1 MEALMLTQQQKKMLS
16 VLIDHFEDH
25 DVPPSFEELC
35 AALDLKSKSG
45 IHRLLSGLEE
55 RGYIRRLPNRA
66 RAIEVVKY
74 PDGTALRNPS
84 DDKPQTNPAPQEE
97 NMPDQSIPF
106 LGKIAA
112 GTPID
117 AISDPTRF
125 VAMPHHLM
133 GRGDYYALEIEGDSM
148 IEAGIL
154 DGDTV
159 IIERQNTAQTG
170 EIVVALVDGEEAT
183 LKRLRKRGESIALEP
198 ANKDY
203 ETRIFG
209 PDRVQVQGRLAGLV
223 RSY

>member
-1 MEALMLTQQQKKMLS
+1 MLTSKQKSMLM
-16 VLIDHFEDH
+16 VLIDHLEAH

-35 AALDLKSKSG
+35 LRLDLKSKSG
-45 IHRLLSGLEE
+45 IHRLLTGLEE
-55 RGYIRRLPNRA
+55 RGYIRRLHNRA
-66 RAIEVVKY
+66 RAIEVLKY
-74 PDGTALRNPS
+74 PDGSPFQQTGSDQAALTRDTATAEATAVPL
-84 DDKPQTNPAPQEE
+84 
-97 NMPDQSIPF
+97 

-112 GTPID
+112 GTPIA
-117 AISDPTRF
+117 AISDPTS
-125 VAMPHHLM
+125 HLPVPPGM
-133 GRGDYYALEIEGDSM
+133 IGQGEYYALQIEGDSM

-159 IIERQNTAQTG
+159 LIERRDTAQTG

-183 LKRLRKRGESIALEP
+183 LKRLRRKGDSIALEA

-209 PDRVQVQGRLAGLV
+209 PDQVQIQGRLAGLI

>member
-1 MEALMLTQQQKKMLS
+1 MLTQKQKKMLS

-35 AALDLKSKSG
+35 QALDLKSKSG
-45 IHRLLSGLEE
+45 IHRLLTGLEE

-66 RAIEVVKY
+66 RAIEVMKY
-74 PDGTALRNPS
+74 PDGTPMRHIEDEAPKAEES
-84 DDKPQTNPAPQEE
+84 IPDASQDQQT
-97 NMPDQSIPF
+97 IPF

-117 AISDPTRF
+117 AIADPTRF
-125 VAMPHHLM
+125 VAMPPELM

>member
-1 MEALMLTQQQKKMLS
+1 MLTQQQKKMLS
-16 VLIDHFEDH
+16 VLIEHFEDH

-55 RGYIRRLPNRA
+55 RGYIRRLPNPA
-66 RAIEVVKY
+66 RAIEVLKF
-74 PDGTALRNPS
+74 PDGTAMRNLS
-84 DDKPQTNPAPQEE
+84 DDKPQIDAAPQDEKISE
-97 NMPDQSIPF
+97 QSIPF

>member
-1 MEALMLTQQQKKMLS
+1 MLTQQQKKMLS
-16 VLIDHFEDH
+16 VLIEHFEAH

-74 PDGTALRNPS
+74 PDGTAMRNLS
-84 DDKPQTNPAPQEE
+84 DDKPQIDSAPQDE
-97 NMPDQSIPF
+97 NMSEQSIPF

-203 ETRIFG
+203 ETRLFG

>member
-1 MEALMLTQQQKKMLS
+1 MLTQQQKKMLS

-66 RAIEVVKY
+66 RAIEVMKY
-74 PDGTALRNPS
+74 PDGTAMRNLS

>member
-1 MEALMLTQQQKKMLS
+1 MLTQKQKKMLS

-35 AALDLKSKSG
+35 QALDLKSKSG
-45 IHRLLSGLEE
+45 IHRLLTGLEE

-66 RAIEVVKY
+66 RAIEVMKY
-74 PDGTALRNPS
+74 PDGTPMRHIEDEAPKTEES
-84 DDKPQTNPAPQEE
+84 IPDASQDQQT
-97 NMPDQSIPF
+97 IPF

-117 AISDPTRF
+117 AIADPTRF
-125 VAMPHHLM
+125 VAMPPELM

-159 IIERQNTAQTG
+159 IIERQITAQTG

>member
-1 MEALMLTQQQKKMLS
+1 MEAFMLTQQQKKMLS

-66 RAIEVVKY
+66 RAIEVMKY
-74 PDGTALRNPS
+74 PDGTAMRNLS

>member
-1 MEALMLTQQQKKMLS
+1 
-16 VLIDHFEDH
+16 
-25 DVPPSFEELC
+25 
-35 AALDLKSKSG
+35 
-45 IHRLLSGLEE
+45 
-55 RGYIRRLPNRA
+55 
-66 RAIEVVKY
+66 
-74 PDGTALRNPS
+74 
-84 DDKPQTNPAPQEE
+84 
-97 NMPDQSIPF
+97 
-106 LGKIAA
+106 
-112 GTPID
+112 
-117 AISDPTRF
+117 
-125 VAMPHHLM
+125 M

-198 ANKDY
+198 ANKEY

>member
-1 MEALMLTQQQKKMLS
+1 MMSRHLLK
-16 VLIDHFEDH
+16 
-25 DVPPSFEELC
+25 ELC

-74 PDGTALRNPS
+74 PDGTAMRNLS

-183 LKRLRKRGESIALEP
+183 LKRLRKRGKHSSRAC
-198 ANKDY
+198 
-203 ETRIFG
+203 
-209 PDRVQVQGRLAGLV
+209 
-223 RSY
+223 

>member
-1 MEALMLTQQQKKMLS
+1 MLTQKQKKMLS

-35 AALDLKSKSG
+35 EALDLKSKSG
-45 IHRLLSGLEE
+45 IHRLLTGLEE

-66 RAIEVVKY
+66 RAIEVMKY
-74 PDGTALRNPS
+74 PDGTPLRHIEEDTPKAEANIPDAS
-84 DDKPQTNPAPQEE
+84 QDQQT
-97 NMPDQSIPF
+97 IPF

-117 AISDPTRF
+117 AIADPTRF
-125 VAMPHHLM
+125 VAMPPELM